1 MMYILEAIIG
11 SESALRKV
19 VLDQPNAVFVPLKQG
34 VALVPMTDKFLS
46 AVTDGTSDRPLG
58 FWKLPGGFEP
68 LLAEWSED
76 GPVGYVE
83 AEFYG
88 GYGGQRAALWVDGKL
103 ALGPLVVGDGERFT
117 ADGSERFAVD
127 GSPISQILRRLG
139 VVKDNFY
146 DEFEAVGLG
155 RHQHT
160 SEWQP

>member
-1 MMYILEAIIG
+1 MTYILEAIIG
-11 SESALRKV
+11 SEPALRKV
-19 VLDQPNAVFVPLKQG
+19 ILEQPNAVLVPLKQG

-46 AVTDGTSDRPLG
+46 AVTDGTSDRSLG

-68 LLAEWSED
+68 LLADWSED

-103 ALGPLVVGDGERFT
+103 ALGPLADGDGARS
-117 ADGSERFAVD
+117 AAD

-146 DEFEAVGLG
+146 DEFDAVGLG
-155 RHQHT
+155 RHRHT
-160 SEWQP
+160 GEWQP